1 MRTLALPTV
10 FCLAVGYS
18 LAHFFVLLY
27 NNWYFADLFWLK
39 TALLTPLL
47 AALFGF
53 LLGASWRKLWL
64 GLGGWWLVTFGV
76 ACLTARSLDL
86 RSLGFTAVLDFEA
99 AMLWPPALLIAA
111 YSAWQSGVKWR
122 REAKL
127 QRQVGAQLELRRRL
141 RRKNRGT
148 NQALAL
154 AFGLACG
161 ASLCCAIPV
170 QAEEAAP
177 VQSGGSAPP
186 ATANPDADGADQGF
200 LPGVDDPEPAR
211 VFPNRH
217 SELADPAL
225 RLGPE
230 GPPLPGMYPVPA
242 HQRVREVF
250 YIVIENKRD
259 GLISVYKE
267 LHPGSGTAA
276 QPLDLAPPEVLGHVL
291 APVTQVN
298 PKGFTASGW
307 AQPGTICASAVNAI
321 HLKTDHN
328 YNDGRGVIFSLE
340 PVEFA
345 QFDTK
350 AYKSY
355 FNKSSSLFTDI
366 PAGTGIFGGQW
377 APLVGSQLLLA
388 PDLAHGQYAPLEPG
402 YVPRDGDTIAIRVAR
417 HKYNPEWI
425 EFENSFG
432 GLIWVK
438 ELGLDAYPIGQVL
451 KPVVGIGRFLGTQYA
466 AIGRIRAAHPGV
478 LCISTSPDN
487 IIGGFQIIPRDH
499 AMSPEMT
506 YARVKTQ
513 WMVVGPLWAL
523 DPSWEGLPP
532 LFTDYF
538 YPAFTPAFNA
548 DGTTNEEVTG
558 AAVFLD
564 RFTVRARYSDAEDP
578 GKYILLR
585 EADLI
590 DNYALKTL
598 THLRVFFPRT

>member
-1 MRTLALPTV
+1 MRTLALPTL

-27 NNWYFADLFWLK
+27 NNWYFAELFWLK

-47 AALFGF
+47 AALYGF
-53 LLGASWRKLWL
+53 LLFASWRKLWL
-64 GLGGWWLVTFGV
+64 GLGVWWLASFIV
-76 ACLTARSLDL
+76 ACLSVMSLDL
-86 RSLGFTAVLDFEA
+86 RELGFTAVLNFEA
-99 AMLWPPALLIAA
+99 AMIWPTSIIVAA
-111 YSAWQSGVKWR
+111 YAMWQSGARLR
-122 REAKL
+122 REAVAA
-127 QRQVGAQLELRRRL
+127 RRISTQLELRRRL
-141 RRKNRGT
+141 RRKARSG
-148 NQALAL
+148 QAAQAIAAGLLCIASV
-154 AFGLACG
+154 AFSFAARADEPAPPDTAG
-161 ASLCCAIPV
+161 ASR
-170 QAEEAAP
+170 E
-177 VQSGGSAPP
+177 
-186 ATANPDADGADQGF
+186 GADQGF
-200 LPGVDDPEPAR
+200 LPGVDDPEPQHL
-211 VFPNRH
+211 FPNRH

-230 GPPLPGMYPVPA
+230 GPPLPGMYPIPA
-242 HQRVREVF
+242 HQRAREVF
-250 YIVIENKRD
+250 YIIIENKRD
-259 GLISVYKE
+259 GAISVCREIK
-267 LHPGSGTAA
+267 PGAGPAGAGLQVS
-276 QPLDLAPPEVLGHVL
+276 PPEVVGHVL

-345 QFDTK
+345 QFDPK

-366 PAGTGIFGGQW
+366 PAGTAIFGGQW
-377 APLVGSQLLLA
+377 APLVGSVIYLA
-388 PDLAHGQYAPLEPG
+388 PDLLHGQYAPLTAD
-402 YVPRDGDTIAIRVAR
+402 YVPRDGDTLAIRVAR

-466 AIGRIRAAHPGV
+466 GLGRIRAAHPGV

-487 IIGGFQIIPRDH
+487 LIGGFQIIPRDH

-578 GKYILLR
+578 QKYILLR

-590 DNYALKTL
+590 DNYALKTM
-598 THLRVFFPRT
+598 THLRIFFPRT